1 MKRTI
6 LFLAANPRGTD
17 KLALDE
23 ECAAIEQ
30 ELRLAAGRDDF
41 EFRSRWAVG
50 VDDLMR
56 CLNEL
61 SPTVLHFSGHGSRGP
76 ARTTDA
82 LASPQR
88 HFAASPGAGIM
99 LQDRDCAHHV
109 DPHALAKMIASVPP
123 VPRLV
128 VLNACHSSSV
138 AESLRQV
145 VDCVVGVDGAIEDAT
160 ARSFAVGFYRALGYR
175 RPVGIAAQQAAAT
188 LYGKHL
194 PGEIVTCHPR
204 DGVDA
209 NQLYLTVPSAAPD
222 PCEPSVC
229 VPPVPPAA
237 VREPPPNEPPARE
250 VSATTARARS
260 QPTSSE
266 TWPMVAAPYDLFVTH
281 PPANKASARAL
292 YDLLQF
298 DLRVFLASRSLSPGD
313 RLEEAV
319 TTAQRSSRAT
329 VLLISP
335 HADAAWYLGDEIVT
349 AIALHH
355 AAPKAHR
362 LVPVLLEAG
371 LALPSSLSHVEPI
384 VAPAVGDLR
393 GVAAR
398 LRDLVAALPRDT
410 APWTAEPSG
419 RRSDRRGCCDHVWL
433 YDRLGQ
439 LGDAALEQIVA
450 LAGIERASLAPRTAA
465 VAERALDIAQL
476 AAIDPTLCR
485 RISAELDRRAPWT
498 RR

>member
-1 MKRTI
+1 MKRMI

-30 ELRLAAGRDDF
+30 ELRLTAGRDDF

-61 SPTVLHFSGHGSRGP
+61 SPTVLHFSGHGNRGA
-76 ARTTDA
+76 ARTAGA
-82 LASPQR
+82 LAIPHRDVDSPC
-88 HFAASPGAGIM
+88 GAGIE
-99 LQDRDCAHHV
+99 LQDRDCAQHV
-109 DPHALAKMIASVPP
+109 DHHALAKMIASVPP
-123 VPRLV
+123 VPRLI

-145 VDCVVGVDGAIEDAT
+145 VDCVVGVDGAIGDAT

-175 RPVGIAAQQAAAT
+175 RPVGVAAQQAAAT
-188 LYGKHL
+188 LYGKQL

-209 NQLYLTVPSAAPD
+209 HQLYLTAPSAAPD
-222 PCEPSVC
+222 PGE
-229 VPPVPPAA
+229 PPVREPPVASLA
-237 VREPPPNEPPARE
+237 VREPPPNEPPARD
-250 VSATTARARS
+250 VHATTARATS
-260 QPTSSE
+260 QRTGSGAV
-266 TWPMVAAPYDLFVTH
+266 PMAAEPYDLFLAH

-292 YDLLQF
+292 YDLLQR

-313 RLEEAV
+313 RLEPAV
-319 TTAQRSSRAT
+319 AAAQRSSHAT

-335 HADAAWYLGDEIVT
+335 HADAAWYLGDEIIT
-349 AIALHH
+349 AIALHR

-362 LVPVLLEAG
+362 LVPVLLEAS
-371 LALPSSLSHVEPI
+371 LALPSCLGHVEPI
-384 VAPAVGDLR
+384 VAPSVGDLR

-398 LRDLVAALPRDT
+398 LRDLVAALPRGA
-410 APWTAEPSG
+410 APWSAAPPG
-419 RRSDRRGCCDHVWL
+419 PLSDRRGSCDHVRL
-433 YDRLGQ
+433 YDRLGR
-439 LGDAALEQIVA
+439 LSDAALEQIVA
-450 LAGIERASLAPRTAA
+450 LAGIERGSLAPRTAA
-465 VAERALDIAQL
+465 LSERALDIAQL
-476 AAIDPTLCR
+476 AALDPTLCR
-485 RISAELDRRAPWT
+485 RVSAELDRRAPWT